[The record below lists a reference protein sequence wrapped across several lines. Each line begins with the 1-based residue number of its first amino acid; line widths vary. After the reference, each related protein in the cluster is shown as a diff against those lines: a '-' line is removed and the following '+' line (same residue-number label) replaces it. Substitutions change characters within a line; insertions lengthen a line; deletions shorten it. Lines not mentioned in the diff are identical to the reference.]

1 MRCHA
6 EQYAGPRRGNVET
19 SVVSLRGRQG
29 EKGGKVVRDAEQGD
43 GQRSQEEHVHCEPAE
58 LASRGDNGRAVRAC
72 GSATFLER
80 LDWPGSPAQPP
91 VGCGAT
97 AYRLADAADDSN
109 PSRAGAQVRPEA
121 DATAD

>member
-58 LASRGDNGRAVRAC
+58 LSSRGDHGRAVRAC
-72 GSATFLER
+72 GSATFLDR
-80 LDWPGSPAQPP
+80 LDWPGSPAQHSASIIASALKL
-91 VGCGAT
+91 GW
-97 AYRLADAADDSN
+97 LAMH
-109 PSRAGAQVRPEA
+109 VL
-121 DATAD
+121 